1 MDVTGE
7 GGGGVGTSA
16 GSGGDG
22 RVGVGGSAGSGGDGG
37 GRVEVGGSTGSGGD
51 GRVDQDVRMEGGGRN
66 KRKGETEEEAM
77 IRRTIKFLKKDGGIH
92 EVAVVTND
100 DVVQVE
106 GDDYEEKYERDGEL
120 DPEMVKKGRKEEA
133 EYMALKLGMFE
144 FGDYGEAKA
153 RGGKEPTTTK
163 WVEGKKAGE
172 DGEEFVRCRLVA
184 RDFKPKREGPRDD
197 LFAAMPPLEVKKGL
211 FALVAGERGRRRRR
225 GMDEMKLMYI
235 DVKKAHLN
243 AKCDEEEWV
252 ELPREFWEWGRYAK
266 LKRWLY
272 GMRKAASG
280 WEDDYANKL
289 IGEGFIRGV
298 GASTVFYNPVTE
310 VRVVVHGDDFTFAG
324 TKKELMRM
332 HKKMEEWYDVKLRGV
347 MGSAGDEVKEIT
359 ILGRTVRWTTEG
371 IEYEADGRHREEL
384 MKECGLKEDSKSLNC
399 PAARGGEEQE
409 GGEERRLE
417 GEECRKFRGLAARLN
432 YLGQDRSDIQ
442 YATKEICTEMSAPT
456 ENGMK
461 KIKRAVR
468 YLAEV
473 KGVVWRM
480 GEWEDDEQVGIEVYV
495 DSDWAKGADRKST
508 SGGVVVFGGV
518 AVKHWSRTQ
527 ASRALSVGEAEYY
540 ALVTGCAEGIGL
552 QSVLMDL
559 GVKAEV
565 KVWTDSSTARAVASR
580 RGLGK
585 LRHVELKFLWV

>member
-1 MDVTGE
+1 
-7 GGGGVGTSA
+7 
-16 GSGGDG
+16 
-22 RVGVGGSAGSGGDGG
+22 
-37 GRVEVGGSTGSGGD
+37 
-51 GRVDQDVRMEGGGRN
+51 VRMEGGGRN

-120 DPEMVKKGRKEEA
+120 DPEMVKNGRKKKA

-144 FGDYGEAKA
+144 FGDYEEAKA

-197 LFAAMPPLEVKKGL
+197 LFAAMPPLEVKKAL
-211 FALVAGERGRRRRR
+211 FALIAGERGRRRRR

-399 PAARGGEEQE
+399 PPRAEERSRM
-409 GGEERRLE
+409 EERR
-417 GEECRKFRGLAARLN
+417 
-432 YLGQDRSDIQ
+432 
-442 YATKEICTEMSAPT
+442 
-456 ENGMK
+456 
-461 KIKRAVR
+461 
-468 YLAEV
+468 
-473 KGVVWRM
+473 
-480 GEWEDDEQVGIEVYV
+480 
-495 DSDWAKGADRKST
+495 
-508 SGGVVVFGGV
+508 GG
-518 AVKHWSRTQ
+518 
-527 ASRALSVGEAEYY
+527 
-540 ALVTGCAEGIGL
+540 
-552 QSVLMDL
+552 
-559 GVKAEV
+559 
-565 KVWTDSSTARAVASR
+565 
-580 RGLGK
+580 
-585 LRHVELKFLWV
+585 